1 MCLDRN
7 FSIAAF
13 LRLRRELAFITG
25 DIGAARCNKFH
36 QFSLASG
43 HWLALRFQTFVTL
56 PRGRNRESQIVQ
68 SLKRLFFLS
77 SRALFV
83 GLGGALCS
91 FLLRK
96 FNAPSIQ
103 FAFEFGDAFA
113 GGLDLLLES
122 FLFGLETID
131 LAFGF
136 FFFGLEQRNFVG
148 GSRMRQMGALI
159 LRASFVQLARS
170 SFDIRFRLIAFLDE
184 NLALVRGLGLF
195 SFQRGYAHFAF
206 EQRVGFHSAAPAE
219 NNSLHRDEFA
229 VERCHREGGF
239 IFLAG
244 EGLVEF
250 GENEDAAEQL
260 ANHRL
265 NCTRCD
271 DFINGPGQRTFGQ
284 TLADG
289 FVSRSAKL
297 RNKQRGLPE
306 LLFRQPPENF
316 FGAARVLQYHRV
328 QIPTQRRFDRGNK
341 SRIDVDLRDERTND
355 RFSKALWVVQ
365 ALENCPR
372 TLGQSF
378 ALGIKLTQNLEGRS
392 PFGES
397 ALQRRELVFR
407 SFEKLLLLAQILFR
421 CL

>member
-1 MCLDRN
+1 
-7 FSIAAF
+7 
-13 LRLRRELAFITG
+13 
-25 DIGAARCNKFH
+25 
-36 QFSLASG
+36 
-43 HWLALRFQTFVTL
+43 
-56 PRGRNRESQIVQ
+56 
-68 SLKRLFFLS
+68 
-77 SRALFV
+77 
-83 GLGGALCS
+83 
-91 FLLRK
+91 
-96 FNAPSIQ
+96 
-103 FAFEFGDAFA
+103 
-113 GGLDLLLES
+113 
-122 FLFGLETID
+122 
-131 LAFGF
+131 
-136 FFFGLEQRNFVG
+136 
-148 GSRMRQMGALI
+148 MRQMGALI

-195 SFQRGYAHFAF
+195 SFQRGHAHFAF
-206 EQRVGFHSAAPAE
+206 EQRVGFHRAAPAE

-284 TLADG
+284 TLADR

-355 RFSKALWVVQ
+355 RFSKALRVVQ
-365 ALENCPR
+365 AFENCPR

-392 PFGES
+392 FFGES